1 MDNGLIYNFKFVTF
15 VHPVARYKQGIYIMR
30 LKWRILES
38 LDRNIHHRNNF
49 FLDRIWTNV
58 FIYDPLIIAEV

>member
-1 MDNGLIYNFKFVTF
+1 MKYNFKFVTF
-15 VHPVARYKQGIYIMR
+15 VHPVARYKQCIYIMR

-38 LDRNIHHRNNF
+38 LDQNIHHRNNS

-58 FIYDPLIIAEV
+58 FIYELFIIAEV